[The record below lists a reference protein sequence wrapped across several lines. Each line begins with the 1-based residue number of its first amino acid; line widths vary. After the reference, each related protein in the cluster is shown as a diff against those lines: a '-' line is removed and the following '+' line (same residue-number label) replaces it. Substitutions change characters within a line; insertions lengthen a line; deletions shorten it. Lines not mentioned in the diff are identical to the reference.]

1 MLYVSI
7 AHFLWE
13 VSDCTSAA
21 SRRSVRRRGSG
32 FLGSRC
38 DGFNCVRPA
47 AAQSFV
53 ELYKIRALRQL
64 QLGGAINAAK
74 YEEIA

>member
-1 MLYVSI
+1 MGS
-7 AHFLWE
+7 
-13 VSDCTSAA
+13 TA
-21 SRRSVRRRGSG
+21 ST
-32 FLGSRC
+32 
-38 DGFNCVRPA
+38 PA